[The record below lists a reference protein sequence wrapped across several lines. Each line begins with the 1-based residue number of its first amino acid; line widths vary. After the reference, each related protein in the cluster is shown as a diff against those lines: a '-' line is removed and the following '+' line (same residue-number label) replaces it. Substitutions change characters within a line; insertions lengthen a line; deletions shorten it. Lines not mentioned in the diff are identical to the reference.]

1 MIKFG
6 GAQIPVGINIQANKK
21 EIFKAIDWAKEN
33 EVNHLLTPEAA
44 LSGWENSWVERL
56 DELKD
61 ALKEVEEYQKKSG
74 IYLHLGTNFVE
85 PEMKGNI
92 FRNEIRHYDPDGVL
106 RGSTYKTLTV
116 DMEAAL
122 GRDPHLDAFT
132 FIDLVRS
139 DEKQCIGAGL
149 ICNDMWG
156 YGEDPVSNKAIT
168 TLYKE
173 LGGIDVI
180 FHATNGA
187 KTDHEN
193 TSWLVFEKWHDAFL
207 RMSAWNTMI
216 PILTVDACTDWQWD
230 GNEEEVEKYT
240 TSSESGWIN
249 SQGWQT
255 KVPRRGRQYFT
266 YDYEPPKR
274 TVLQENHI
282 DIGGR
287 LYKK

>member
-1 MIKFG
+1 MIRFG
-6 GAQIPVGINIQANKK
+6 GAQIPVGIDIQVNKK

-33 EVNHLLTPEAA
+33 EVNHLLTPECA
-44 LSGWENSWVERL
+44 LSGWEHDWVDKI

-61 ALKEVEEYQKKSG
+61 ALKEVEDHQKKSG
-74 IYLHLGTNFVE
+74 VYLHLGTNFVE

-92 FRNEIRHYDPDGVL
+92 HRNEIRHYDTDGIL
-106 RGSTYKTLTV
+106 RGATYKTLVV

-122 GRDPHLDAFT
+122 GRDPEIDAFT
-132 FIDLVRS
+132 IIDLVK
-139 DEKQCIGAGL
+139 EKQCLAAAL

-156 YGEDPVSNKAIT
+156 YGEASTKPIT

-173 LGGIDVI
+173 MGMIDVVL
-180 FHATNGA
+180 HATNGG
-187 KTDHEN
+187 KTDPSN
-193 TSWLVFEKWHDAFL
+193 PSWIVFEKWHDAYL
-207 RMSAWNTMI
+207 RMAAWNMMI
-216 PILTVDACTDWQWD
+216 PIFTVDACTDWRWD
-230 GNEEEVEKYT
+230 GNEDEVDKYT

-266 YDYEPPKR
+266 YDFEPPVK
-274 TVLQENHI
+274 TKLSDVYN